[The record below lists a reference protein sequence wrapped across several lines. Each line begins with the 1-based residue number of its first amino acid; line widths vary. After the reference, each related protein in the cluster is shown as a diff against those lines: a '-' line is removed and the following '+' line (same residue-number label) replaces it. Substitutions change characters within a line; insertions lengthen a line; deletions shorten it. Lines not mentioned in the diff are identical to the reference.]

1 MVEGQLHCRKHFSA
15 ILTLVAVTN
24 QDVLTREQA
33 DPVWHPA
40 IRLEPDHRREH
51 DSSMDFPASM
61 LLNMRS
67 ILDDEN
73 ESTTR
78 RADMK
83 RLIAG
88 IENQYRIVHDVT
100 HRVFLSIKLE
110 QEPGIEPGTS
120 VYETDALPT
129 TPSLLGAENGTR
141 TRVIRVAL

>member
-1 MVEGQLHCRKHFSA
+1 MVEGQLHCRKCLSA

-24 QDVLTREQA
+24 QDVLARKQA

-51 DSSMDFPASM
+51 DASVDFATGM

-67 ILDDEN
+67 IIDDEN
-73 ESTTR
+73 KSTTR
-78 RADMK
+78 RANVK
-83 RLIAG
+83 RFIAG
-88 IENQYRIVHDVT
+88 IENQYRIVHDVA
-100 HRVFLSIKLE
+100 HRVFLSINLE

-129 TPSLLGAENGTR
+129 TPSLPGAENGTR
-141 TRVIRVAL
+141 TRVTRVAL

>member
-1 MVEGQLHCRKHFSA
+1 
-15 ILTLVAVTN
+15 
-24 QDVLTREQA
+24 
-33 DPVWHPA
+33 
-40 IRLEPDHRREH
+40 
-51 DSSMDFPASM
+51 M

-88 IENQYRIVHDVT
+88 IENQYRIVHDVA
-100 HRVFLSIKLE
+100 HRVFLSINLE

-129 TPSLLGAENGTR
+129 TPSLPGAENGTR
-141 TRVIRVAL
+141 TRVTRVAL